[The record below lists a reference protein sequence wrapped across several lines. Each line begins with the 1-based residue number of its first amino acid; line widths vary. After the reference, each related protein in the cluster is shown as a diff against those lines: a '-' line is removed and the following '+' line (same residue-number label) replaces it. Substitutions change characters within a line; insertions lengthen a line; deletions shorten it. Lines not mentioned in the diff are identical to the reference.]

1 MTRIQNNWWY
11 NHNNAKH
18 NQSVDISYG
27 KHSISIGYLDISAY
41 NIISDSLQNEYRCFN
56 QSATFVIWYEWLSVV
71 VSANMI
77 WSIDVDVWWI
87 APLVPIV

>member
-27 KHSISIGYLDISAY
+27 KQFYFIGYLDISAY
-41 NIISDSLQNEYRCFN
+41 NTISDPLPNEHRCFN
-56 QSATFVIWYEWLSVV
+56 QSATF
-71 VSANMI
+71 A
-77 WSIDVDVWWI
+77 
-87 APLVPIV
+87 